1 MATPCSTH
9 MSEILHVKA
18 VLFNHEDQE
27 YKLITYTLHITKNA
41 AVQIIQKYSTCND
54 KKISG

>member
-41 AVQIIQKYSTCND
+41 VVKIIQKYSNN